1 MDNDSN
7 QSDGDRDGLSQ
18 FRKNRFFSGKLMT
31 PRDMDAEQ
39 EYHAERL
46 HTLARFVVGSGIV
59 HGLAVRSLDETDDGL
74 EVTIEPGL
82 ALDGRGRPIVVDRV
96 ATTSLPRPAA
106 DEISLS
112 IRYDEVSL
120 EPVPVPDTD
129 GALDDGTTSNRVV
142 EAFELAYHEPT
153 GEERGPPLDVDVPTV
168 GAETEPETV
177 RERLLERYHDQYRSS
192 TPSDAETGVVLG
204 SFERT
209 PDGGWTGTRDPASR
223 EFVYDH
229 ELLFETIIDH
239 VTDTD
244 DPHLTG
250 VERDPP
256 DAPDDLGAITDRL
269 DALETEL
276 ADLERDRAALI
287 RYLTRKTLADRA
299 RRFDELA
306 DRLEHRTSDGSRI
319 AREIA
324 TTSRTDLESDAENE
338 AAYRRHVRRPLER
351 LVALGDALSGA
362 TTGASRDRYLESVA
376 ELQEALGDEA
386 PLLELAAAQDRV
398 CEAAASLEV
407 LVDVVPDE

>member
-1 MDNDSN
+1 MDNDSD
-7 QSDGDRDGLSQ
+7 QRDGDRGGLSQ

-59 HGLAVRSLDETDDGL
+59 HGLAVRSIDETDDGL

-82 ALDGRGRPIVVDRV
+82 ALDGRGRPVVVDGV

-129 GALDDGTTSNRVV
+129 GAVDDGTTSNRIV

-153 GEERGPPLDVDVPTV
+153 GEQRGPHLDVDVPTV
-168 GAETEPETV
+168 GADTDPETV
-177 RERLLERYHDQYRSS
+177 RERLLERYHDRHRSS
-192 TPSDAETGVVLG
+192 TPSDAGTGVVLG

-209 PDGGWTGTRDPASR
+209 PDGDWTGTGDPASR

-250 VERDPP
+250 VERESP
-256 DAPDDLGAITDRL
+256 DLPDDVGAITDRL

-276 ADLERDRAALI
+276 DELERDRAALT
-287 RYLTRKTLADRA
+287 RYITRKTLEDRA

-306 DRLEHRTSDGSRI
+306 DRLEHRTADGSRL

-324 TTSRTDLESDAENE
+324 ASSRTGVERSSDGE
-338 AAYRRHVRRPLER
+338 ATYRRHVRQPLER
-351 LVALGDALSGA
+351 LVALGDELSGA
-362 TTGASRDRYLESVA
+362 TTEASRDRYLESVA

-386 PLLELAAAQDRV
+386 PVLELAEAQDRV